1 MSDAT
6 TPAADAAEA
15 VEEKAAAAAKGG
27 LSTKAKVLIG
37 LGVYLGIAI
46 LMVLI
51 FPSAGK
57 NEEFQPQNEFKLEPW
72 ISIHIAGVD
81 MSINKAVVYLLIA
94 SALTVWTMVWI
105 SRRMQQKPNRV
116 QTAIEVAY
124 DMTKTTIAGGNL
136 DTKMAAR
143 WFPFLAALFFWI
155 WFSNMIGFLPLP
167 VNTEHAVNIFGL
179 EIPSFALYAATANLS
194 IPLVL
199 TLVVWVSYHV
209 EGIRAKGFFKYFA
222 SWLPPGLEDMNPL
235 FKGFIFVIE
244 AISHFARLIS
254 LSVRLFANILA
265 GHLLLLFMGGGLAV
279 LLGIAALG
287 ALTFPLAFFFFILE
301 VGLIATLQAFIF
313 STLTAI
319 YLGGATSAS
328 H

>member
-1 MSDAT
+1 MKTKTKVFIGIGAYF
-6 TPAADAAEA
+6 A
-15 VEEKAAAAAKGG
+15 V
-27 LSTKAKVLIG
+27 
-37 LGVYLGIAI
+37 AI
-46 LMVLI
+46 LMLLI
-51 FPSAGK
+51 FGSSGK
-57 NEEFQPQNEFKLEPW
+57 DESFQPQNEFKLEPW
-72 ISIHIAGVD
+72 ISLELAGID
-81 MSINKAVVYLLIA
+81 LSINKAVLYLVLA
-94 SALTVWTMVWI
+94 SALTIFVMVWI
-105 SRRMQQKPNRV
+105 SRRMAQKPNRV

-124 DMTKTTIAGGNL
+124 DMTKNTITGGNL
-136 DTKMAAR
+136 EPKMASR

-155 WFSNMIGFLPLP
+155 WFSNMLGFLPLP
-167 VNTEHAVNIFGL
+167 TNTEHAVDVFGL
-179 EIPSFALYAATANLS
+179 EIPSFAIYAATANLS

-199 TLVVWVSYHV
+199 TLVVWLSYHF
-209 EGIRAKGFFKYFA
+209 EGIRSKGLVPYLA
-222 SWLPPGLEDMNPL
+222 SWLPPGLEEMNPIG
-235 FKGFIFVIE
+235 KAFIFVIE

-287 ALTFPLAFFFFILE
+287 ALTFPLAFFFFVLE

>member
-6 TPAADAAEA
+6 TSVTDPAESVEQQADAA
-15 VEEKAAAAAKGG
+15 VKGG

-37 LGVYLGIAI
+37 LGVYLGIAV

-51 FPSAGK
+51 FGSAGK

-105 SRRMQQKPNRV
+105 SRRMEQKPNRV

-179 EIPSFALYAATANLS
+179 EVPSFALYAATANLS

-222 SWLPPGLEDMNPL
+222 SWLPPGLEGMNPL
-235 FKGFIFVIE
+235 FKAFIFVIE

>member
-1 MSDAT
+1 MEAASAT
-6 TPAADAAEA
+6 TPAPGD
-15 VEEKAAAAAKGG
+15 GG

-37 LGVYLGIAI
+37 VGAYLAIAV
-46 LMVLI
+46 LMLLI
-51 FPSAGK
+51 FGSSGK
-57 NEEFQPQNEFKLEPW
+57 DETFEPQNEFKLEAW
-72 ISIHIAGVD
+72 IPIHIAGID
-81 MSINKAVVYLLIA
+81 MSINKVVLYLFLA
-94 SALTVWTMVWI
+94 SALTIFTMVWI
-105 SRRMQQKPNRV
+105 SRRMAQKPNRV
-116 QTAIEVAY
+116 QTAIEVSY
-124 DMTKTTIAGGNL
+124 DLTKNTITGGSL
-136 DTKMAAR
+136 DSKMATR

-155 WFSNMIGFLPLP
+155 WFSNMIGFIPLP
-167 VNTEHAVNIFGL
+167 VNTEHTVDIFGL

-199 TLVVWVSYHV
+199 TLVVVFSYHL
-209 EGIRAKGFFKYFA
+209 EGVRDKGLFKYLA
-222 SWLPPGLEDMNPL
+222 SWLPPGLDDKSPL
-235 FKGFIFVIE
+235 LKGLIFAIE